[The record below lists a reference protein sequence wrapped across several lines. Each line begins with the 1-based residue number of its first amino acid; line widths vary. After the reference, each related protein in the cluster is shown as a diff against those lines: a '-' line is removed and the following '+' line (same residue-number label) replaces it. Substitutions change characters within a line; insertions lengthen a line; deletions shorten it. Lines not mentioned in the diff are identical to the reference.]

1 MYSGVNV
8 GNYGWGV
15 GSYQPTPPAGSIQP
29 NSQAG
34 VMARWKHD
42 VDRAYGGY
50 DYGGMHSGGL
60 GDYFTS
66 PFGANLYG
74 TGVWRPY

>member
-1 MYSGVNV
+1 
-8 GNYGWGV
+8 
-15 GSYQPTPPAGSIQP
+15 
-29 NSQAG
+29 
-34 VMARWKHD
+34 MATWKRD
-42 VDRAYGGY
+42 VDSAYGGY
-50 DYGGMHSGGL
+50 CYGGIHSGGL